1 MRYIEPPDTLIQKY
15 AELYRKIGNSDGM
28 RITDIQVAL
37 GAKSPGQAVT
47 ALAAL
52 ETLGLLL
59 WYEPVSKT
67 YRVMR
72 YEDEMME
79 VTK

>member
-1 MRYIEPPDTLIQKY
+1 MNYHIPTPEQVQKY
-15 AELYRKIGNSDGM
+15 SELYRKIGNSDGM

-52 ETLGLLL
+52 ETLGMLL
-59 WYEPVSKT
+59 WYEPETRK
-67 YRVMR
+67 YRVMK
-72 YEDEMME
+72 YEDELVE
-79 VTK
+79 VVR

>member
-1 MRYIEPPDTLIQKY
+1 MKYIEPPQVLVEKY
-15 AELYRKIGNSDGM
+15 SELYRKIGNSDGM

-52 ETLGLLL
+52 ETLGMLL
-59 WYEPVSKT
+59 WYEPETRK
-67 YRVMR
+67 YHVMK
-72 YEDEMME
+72 YEDELVE
-79 VTK
+79 VVR

>member
-1 MRYIEPPDTLIQKY
+1 MRYIEPPQVLVEKY
-15 AELYRKIGNSDGM
+15 SELYRKIGNSDGM
-28 RITDIQVAL
+28 RITDIQDAL

-52 ETLGLLL
+52 ETLGMLL
-59 WYEPVSKT
+59 WYEPETK
-67 YRVMR
+67 R
-72 YEDEMME
+72 YKVVKREDE

>member
-1 MRYIEPPDTLIQKY
+1 MRYIEPPQVLVEKY
-15 AELYRKIGNSDGM
+15 SELYRKIGNSDGM

-47 ALAAL
+47 ALAAM

-59 WYEPVSKT
+59 WFDNNSRRYH
-67 YRVMR
+67 VMR
-72 YEDEMME
+72 YEDELME
-79 VTK
+79 VVR